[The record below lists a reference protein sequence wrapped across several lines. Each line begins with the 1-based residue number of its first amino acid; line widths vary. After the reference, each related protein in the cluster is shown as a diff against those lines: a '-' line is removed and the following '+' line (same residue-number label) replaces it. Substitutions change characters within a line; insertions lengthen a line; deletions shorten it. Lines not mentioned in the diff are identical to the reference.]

1 MAAVC
6 PKVHGG
12 NACAQRRRC
21 ATGGGDRPI
30 GALDLYADAPNSFH
44 DKDRAAA
51 ALFAAHAAVAFA
63 AARERIQFQEAL
75 ASRDVIGQAKGI
87 LMTQSHITADE
98 AFDMLRRAS
107 QRLNRKLVS
116 IAQDIV
122 DKNAE

>member
-1 MAAVC
+1 MSEGAWRKRLCAAASVC
-6 PKVHGG
+6 HWWSV
-12 NACAQRRRC
+12 
-21 ATGGGDRPI
+21 TGQSGRLI
-30 GALDLYADAPNSFH
+30 ADAPNSFH
-44 DKDRAAA
+44 DEDRAAA

>member
-6 PKVHGG
+6 AEVHGG

-21 ATGGGDRPI
+21 ATGVGDRPI
-30 GALDLYADAPNSFH
+30 GALDLYADAPHSFQ
-44 DKDRAAA
+44 DEDRAAA

-63 AARERIQFQEAL
+63 AARQRVQFQKAL

-87 LMTQSHITADE
+87 LMSQSHISADE

-116 IAQDIV
+116 VAQDIV